1 MKFFKKIFSPAILS
15 FSLLLLTYT
24 LYKSEIYWDGNKR
37 SYYLTYYF
45 ISSLFVFFSVTTFFF
60 SQKTK
65 EYLVISIISVLISLY
80 LFEGYIIYK
89 ESIKKKVYQNQTG
102 NKWDDRSLIQV
113 FEDLKK
119 KNKKA
124 VVTIGSKKYNINSL
138 PIFSLSGISNSE
150 TLHCN
155 ENGYYSIFDS
165 DRYGFNNPNNEWD
178 QKEVE
183 YLLVGDSFV
192 QGECV
197 NRPNDITSVLR
208 SLSGKSALN
217 LGQGGAGPMSLYA
230 ILREYL
236 NTNVKKVL
244 WIYYEGNDLEDLE
257 REKRN
262 NILNNYLNDPN
273 FTQNLKF
280 RQSEIDVLATNYIL
294 KSKKN
299 KKLENHVNS
308 FTLKI
313 VNFFKLNNLRSKYQL
328 LLNPKFIYKLLIKK
342 TSPQSLSEFKK
353 ILLLSKELVNKNNS
367 KLYFVYLPE
376 YDRFKLNY
384 DNKSYNSVKNIIS
397 ELDIPFIDLNKEVF
411 EKEENPLKLFPFEL
425 FGHYN
430 VEGYKKVAENIYKLT
445 NE

>member
-1 MKFFKKIFSPAILS
+1 
-15 FSLLLLTYT
+15 
-24 LYKSEIYWDGNKR
+24 
-37 SYYLTYYF
+37 
-45 ISSLFVFFSVTTFFF
+45 
-60 SQKTK
+60 
-65 EYLVISIISVLISLY
+65 
-80 LFEGYIIYK
+80 
-89 ESIKKKVYQNQTG
+89 
-102 NKWDDRSLIQV
+102 
-113 FEDLKK
+113 
-119 KNKKA
+119 
-124 VVTIGSKKYNINSL
+124 
-138 PIFSLSGISNSE
+138 
-150 TLHCN
+150 
-155 ENGYYSIFDS
+155 
-165 DRYGFNNPNNEWD
+165 
-178 QKEVE
+178 
-183 YLLVGDSFV
+183 
-192 QGECV
+192 
-197 NRPNDITSVLR
+197 
-208 SLSGKSALN
+208 
-217 LGQGGAGPMSLYA
+217 MSLYA

-313 VNFFKLNNLRSKYQL
+313 VNFFKMNNLRSKYQL
-328 LLNPKFIYKLLIKK
+328 LLNPKFIYKLVIKK

-411 EKEENPLKLFPFEL
+411 EKVENPLKLFPFEL